1 MKTRMGTR
9 LAAGPAMSA
18 APTQSAVAR
27 GLHLWA
33 LSGFAVA
40 QPLLALVA
48 EHPPFLVAHRAGRLE
63 IALLL
68 FALLSLVYRLRT
80 RVHP

>member
-1 MKTRMGTR
+1 M
-9 LAAGPAMSA
+9 PA
-18 APTQSAVAR
+18 APTESALAR
-27 GLHLWA
+27 GLHLCA
-33 LSGFAVA
+33 LSAFAVA

-68 FALLSLVYRLRT
+68 LALLWRSPPRCGSW
-80 RVHP
+80 